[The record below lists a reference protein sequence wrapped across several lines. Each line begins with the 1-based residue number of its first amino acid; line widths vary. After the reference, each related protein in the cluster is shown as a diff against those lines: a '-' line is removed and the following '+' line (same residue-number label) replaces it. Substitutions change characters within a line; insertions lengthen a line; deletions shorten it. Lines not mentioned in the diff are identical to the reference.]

1 LVSVAHFFAQS
12 AKNYKQMIIFI
23 YGQDSYRSKKKLEE
37 IIGEYKKIHK
47 SGLSLIYIDA
57 NEKEFDDFSNYS
69 RSNSMFDEKKLIVL
83 KNIFCNKKF
92 QEDFLEDIKKIN
104 DTKDIVVIY
113 ENDKVDERTK
123 FFKTLKKES
132 KCQEFT
138 PLTGSALQKWVAQE
152 FEKYGA
158 KISPQTQNTLLNYL
172 GNDLW
177 KLENEIKK
185 LAYFKK
191 GQLIKNEDIEM
202 QVRSKI
208 ENDIFKTIE
217 ALASKDKKQ
226 SLIFLHKH
234 LESGDNVL
242 YLLSMIA
249 YQFRNLLIIK
259 ELIENQEPYGLIAK
273 KSGLHPFVVQKTY
286 SLCNKFSME
295 QLKKIYQKIFQI
307 DSDIKVGKIDPEL
320 ALELLIAQI

>member
-1 LVSVAHFFAQS
+1 
-12 AKNYKQMIIFI
+12 MIIFI
-23 YGQDSYRSKKKLEE
+23 YGEDSYRSKIKLKE
-37 IIGEYKKIHK
+37 IIEEYKKVHK
-47 SGLSLIYIDA
+47 SGLNLIYIDA
-57 NEKEFDDFSNYS
+57 KEKEFGDLTNYS
-69 RSNSMFDEKKLIVL
+69 RSNSMFDEKKLIILQNV
-83 KNIFCNKKF
+83 FSDKKF
-92 QEDFLEDIKKIN
+92 QEDFLENIKKIK
-104 DTKDIVVIY
+104 DTKDIVVVY
-113 ENDKVDERTK
+113 ETDKVDERTK

-132 KCQEFT
+132 KCQEFAS
-138 PLTGSALQKWVAQE
+138 LAGIALQKWVAQE

-158 KISPQTQNTLLNYL
+158 KITPQTQNTLLNYL

-185 LAYFKK
+185 LAHFKK
-191 GQLIKNEDIEM
+191 GQLIKNEDIEL
-202 QVRSKI
+202 QVKSRI

-234 LESGDNVL
+234 LDAGDNVL
-242 YLLSMIA
+242 YILSMIT

-259 ELIENQEPYGLIAK
+259 ELIEDQEPYGLIAK

-286 SLCNKFSME
+286 NLCARFSVE
-295 QLKKIYQKIFQI
+295 QLKEIYQRIFQI